1 MNYRADKHIF
11 ELSEAEW
18 NDCREAIAE
27 RDALLEDNERLHAKL
42 ATGEDE
48 LDQQKKYTKSAVEY
62 AEMMDDAD
70 TATNEMVDKLQA
82 EIAAIRPNWKDA
94 PEWATHLASDEG
106 TGWVWWKGGPHQTT
120 TTIRDHAGTFGGWQ
134 LDNTIGY
141 ITDETGWIARIPNW
155 RDTLEA
161 RPTEDS

>member
-1 MNYRADKHIF
+1 MNKSELNAVLIQRDETIIRLAD
-11 ELSEAEW
+11 E
-18 NDCREAIAE
+18 
-27 RDALLEDNERLHAKL
+27 NERLRAKL
-42 ATGEDE
+42 ATVKDE
-48 LDQQKKYTKSAVEY
+48 LDQQKKYTKSAVKY

-82 EIAAIRPNWKDA
+82 EIAAIKPDWSAA